1 MKVALY
7 AAGLIIV
14 SMAWALPQHSQLH
27 WWLKSIIVAI
37 RMSNLLLLLL
47 RFCDRAGALGKTART
62 QLKRRVPWSSFR

>member
-37 RMSNLLLLLL
+37 YVSSLFVTIATLL
-47 RFCDRAGALGKTART
+47 RPSKGFEL
-62 QLKRRVPWSSFR
+62 RRPEGS